1 VLCAKEKLNERRRD
15 CLGVAREEDSTSHTV
30 SLSQRLYSFN
40 SDRSEVSFLK
50 SVGYRVTPTSAKQQI
65 SGGVSVLVWA
75 FPLASQDQT
84 RHENAKSMN
93 CAMLGIRLLMPLFK
107 YNSNIDIG

>member
-1 VLCAKEKLNERRRD
+1 VEGKSTKPT
-15 CLGVAREEDSTSHTV
+15 DSHPSH
-30 SLSQRLYSFN
+30 QQN
-40 SDRSEVSFLK
+40 NKFLADFQ
-50 SVGYRVTPTSAKQQI
+50 YL
-65 SGGVSVLVWA
+65 LVWA

-84 RHENAKSMN
+84 RRENAKSMN